1 MLTKLRRSIAW
12 VSGLKLEME
21 IEHLQKRGRKFDIP
35 RKRGRTRGKFHKLNL
50 LH

>member
-21 IEHLQKRGRKFDIP
+21 IEHLNRNVEENSISRESEVELEENF
-35 RKRGRTRGKFHKLNL
+35 TS
-50 LH
+50 